1 MMTMPASLAN
11 SVSTQMTSQIN
22 RLNALLI
29 VASCMWCGACAFD
42 GSNAFGGQTDASPSD
57 ARVDARITFDAAPDA
72 EPLPALLSEGALV
85 RYFLDEFPNER
96 PGVLHDSIE
105 PSFELGVSYDMEAG
119 DSSVV
124 NGSGN
129 TGLRFASITEGVDK
143 SKIQSFNE
151 IGSTGK
157 LSEIHNARKATL
169 ELVVTITGASTNGV
183 ICHIGKG
190 VEAGEFSLLVNADG
204 NLDFIVRNSRM
215 ALWWVSGSAPQRSV
229 LHIVYD
235 STLAIG
241 AERAKLYINGVLQ
254 ANLAV
259 GPSLDSQIQ
268 IGNDSS
274 LFLGNRADGQRP
286 TSGTFFYAAIYS
298 KAFSAEDVSFNSN
311 ILQLDDDSRPGK

>member
-42 GSNAFGGQTDASPSD
+42 GSNAFSGQTDASPSD

-85 RYFLDEFPNER
+85 RYFLDEFPNGT
-96 PGVLHDSIE
+96 PGLLHDSIE
-105 PSFELGVSYDMEAG
+105 SPFELGVNYDMEAG

-143 SKIQSFNE
+143 SKIQSLNE

-157 LSEIHNARKATL
+157 LKDIHNKRKATL

-190 VEAGEFSLLVNADG
+190 EEAGEFSLLVNADG
-204 NLDFIVRNSRM
+204 DLEFLFRNAIK
-215 ALWWVSGSAPQRSV
+215 ALWSFSEISPQRAV
-229 LHIVYD
+229 LHIVFD
-235 STLAIG
+235 STQTLG
-241 AERAKLYINGVLQ
+241 VERVKLYINGIQ
-254 ANLAV
+254 QTNLAA
-259 GPSLDSQIQ
+259 GPTLNFQIK

-298 KAFSAEDVSFNSN
+298 KAFSAEEVSFNSN